1 MIIPIVNTCVNM
13 FFAKAR
19 FSIIKKRAPLE
30 RKVWYSPLHKYG
42 FLDVDRVNGKL
53 KKTEGVNFLTGT
65 SGVILA
71 LSSHYY
77 DSSMVLRHLLLN

>member
-1 MIIPIVNTCVNM
+1 MYAVPLST
-13 FFAKAR
+13 AR
-19 FSIIKKRAPLE
+19 HLLD
-30 RKVWYSPLHKYG
+30 SPLHKYG